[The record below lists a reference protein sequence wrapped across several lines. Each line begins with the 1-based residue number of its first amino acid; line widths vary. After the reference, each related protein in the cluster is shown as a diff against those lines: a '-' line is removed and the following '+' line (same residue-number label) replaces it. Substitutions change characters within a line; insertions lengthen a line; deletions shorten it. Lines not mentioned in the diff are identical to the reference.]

1 MLELGSGTGILGMT
15 ISRNMNLE
23 RNDSIQSDR
32 ELSRKNVIVLTDG
45 DHKAIEL
52 LESNLCNANNQIA
65 TYSVKAVLL
74 PWFTKGDHLFDEK
87 RQQFL
92 QSIHHAFSSTSHHNK
107 NVEKEYDDSQNHD
120 YNDDILFDS
129 IIAGDVLYKDN
140 LLPLF
145 FDTVKTFLK
154 KKNGTL
160 FLCHIPRNNVTQER
174 VQQFATES
182 GFTYKILSIPNHVLA
197 PNEHDD
203 DDDSFR
209 FPIEDVERAVVY
221 QMYFA

>member
-1 MLELGSGTGILGMT
+1 MT
-15 ISRNMNLE
+15 ISRTMNLG
-23 RNDSIQSDR
+23 RNDNIQNDR
-32 ELSRKNVIVLTDG
+32 EICYKNIIVLTDG
-45 DHKAIEL
+45 DFKAIEL

-65 TYSVKAVLL
+65 THSVKAIHLQ
-74 PWFTKGDHLFDEK
+74 WFINGDQLYDEK

-92 QSIHHAFSSTSHHNK
+92 HSINNAFSSTSHHN
-107 NVEKEYDDSQNHD
+107 NNIEKEYDDSQNHD
-120 YNDDILFDS
+120 DNDDILFDS

-182 GFTYKILSIPNHVLA
+182 GFTYKILTIPNHVLP
-197 PNEHDD
+197 PNENDD